1 MSLVRRK
8 CPVGAFHIHSESV
21 VRKTRLM
28 TAIIPVAKTAGTLPF
43 RGTSV
48 LTLVYTEKGVSPIHH
63 STAETNVSYVIVL
76 LLYAARLGFSPRSY
90 PVPVVS
96 Q

>member
-1 MSLVRRK
+1 M
-8 CPVGAFHIHSESV
+8 HSESV

-43 RGTSV
+43 RGD
-48 LTLVYTEKGVSPIHH
+48 LCFNPCMYRKGGLSPIHH
-63 STAETNVSYVIVL
+63 STAETSVSYVIVL